1 MQKSV
6 ISAISERESGDGS
19 AGIFQGFK
27 VEIRIFS
34 SILQPVLKFFDRRSA
49 FLGLGCAL
57 LLSGC
62 GSVMQ
67 AQQEA
72 MDHYRAIIL
81 EEAQLDNSTRE
92 QLYQQ
97 EGWYQEKIWQK
108 REKGGKIDGKDASL
122 SPEASA
128 LRTRDFV
135 ECLESANAI
144 EAGISERMGGRDPI
158 QIVHGRATVEVCM
171 VTRGYHLIPPHR
183 SLICETDQYDVLPV
197 CHFARREILNYRDQW
212 R

>member
-97 EGWYQEKIWQK
+97 GVVSGEDLAKAREGRKNRW
-108 REKGGKIDGKDASL
+108 
-122 SPEASA
+122 
-128 LRTRDFV
+128 
-135 ECLESANAI
+135 
-144 EAGISERMGGRDPI
+144 ERCFTF
-158 QIVHGRATVEVCM
+158 A
-171 VTRGYHLIPPHR
+171 R
-183 SLICETDQYDVLPV
+183 SLCLADARFCRVFRIC
-197 CHFARREILNYRDQW
+197 
-212 R
+212 